1 MVSSGAGAH
10 DRIGHPVLARENTRR
25 GLSGASAKTST
36 GSWHRSSKHSM
47 SLITTPLVTAPASN
61 AHAVQDPASE
71 HRRNVSQGNSPEA
84 SGAEEKEIPAYGP
97 ASTTP
102 GFAFSVVL
110 EVLWVAKPVPD
121 ASGGINSQVRP
132 LSVRG
137 NIPHDNAEVDGSIP
151 SSPPSSSDVP
161 AGQCWFRDRRSR
173 RLEPQQTAPCQ
184 SIWHVRG
191 TLLTA
196 GNGQDPR
203 RAGRCPPD
211 RHRRD

>member
-1 MVSSGAGAH
+1 MA
-10 DRIGHPVLARENTRR
+10 D
-25 GLSGASAKTST
+25 
-36 GSWHRSSKHSM
+36 
-47 SLITTPLVTAPASN
+47 
-61 AHAVQDPASE
+61 
-71 HRRNVSQGNSPEA
+71 GNSPEA

-110 EVLWVAKPVPD
+110 EVLWVTKPVPD

-132 LSVRG
+132 RFRRGDICTEMLRSMVRFHLAPPAQAMFPQVKAG
-137 NIPHDNAEVDGSIP
+137 FGMTAHDRW
-151 SSPPSSSDVP
+151 SP
-161 AGQCWFRDRRSR
+161 QK
-173 RLEPQQTAPCQ
+173 TAPCQ

-191 TLLTA
+191 TFLTA

-203 RAGRCPPD
+203 PAGRCPPD